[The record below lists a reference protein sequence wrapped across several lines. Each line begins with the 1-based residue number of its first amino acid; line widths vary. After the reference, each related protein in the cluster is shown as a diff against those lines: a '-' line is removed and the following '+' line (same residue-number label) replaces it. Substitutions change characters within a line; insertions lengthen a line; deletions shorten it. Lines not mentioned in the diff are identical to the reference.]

1 MIITL
6 SKANGHGKVCVHC
19 KQRGMVTS
27 RGKLRQTRF
36 KCWACNACLCR
47 WPCFVDFHKI
57 HRAGVTKGGTD
68 VSPSCK
74 HHRINTDLVVLD
86 DDCGDVGGVGVGV
99 GSRSTEAEFLFRCR
113 ICWKGFK
120 HPMSLTLHKDL
131 HAGQTKC
138 PICQRIF
145 SRSYDMKAHL
155 MRIHANA
162 KVDFRH

>member
-1 MIITL
+1 MPKATEKKINQPTESILNSSSNSIARFPTTIFRL
-6 SKANGHGKVCVHC
+6 SHHRRKHHRIDLK
-19 KQRGMVTS
+19 S
-27 RGKLRQTRF
+27 FL
-36 KCWACNACLCR
+36 
-47 WPCFVDFHKI
+47 D
-57 HRAGVTKGGTD
+57 RAGVTKGGTD

>member
-1 MIITL
+1 MSFIYL
-6 SKANGHGKVCVHC
+6 
-19 KQRGMVTS
+19 
-27 RGKLRQTRF
+27 
-36 KCWACNACLCR
+36 
-47 WPCFVDFHKI
+47 FVD
-57 HRAGVTKGGTD
+57 RAGVTKGGTD

-86 DDCGDVGGVGVGV
+86 DDCGDVGGVGAGV

-155 MRIHANA
+155 VRIHANA
-162 KVDFRH
+162 KLDFRH